1 VSGTWRELEHA
12 WHDTNVEHCAVC
24 GKLIPRRAWCF
35 DGAAGEVVACSPACE
50 ELYETYWLPTHGA
63 MNGGRA

>member
-1 VSGTWRELEHA
+1 VSGGWRELESA
-12 WHDTNVEHCAVC
+12 WHETNVVHCDVC

-35 DGAAGEVVACSPACE
+35 AGENVEVVSCGPACE

-63 MNGGRA
+63 AVERP